1 MDDSIKI
8 INLAKAKELY
18 NTKANIMKE
27 FMDECYQNLCEK
39 MSDAIA
45 NEVETRRAKHVI
57 SGFDLNA
64 LNDNICKLDNEIE
77 IDKTDFRE
85 LAKRIVNTFVDHGF
99 TVSLEI
105 ENNYA
110 YITVSGWT

>member
-1 MDDSIKI
+1 MNDAIKV

-45 NEVETRRAKHVI
+45 NAVETRRTKYVI
-57 SGFDLNA
+57 SGFDLNT
-64 LNDNICKLDNEIE
+64 LNKNICKFDNEIE

-85 LAKRIVNTFVDHGF
+85 LAERIVNTFVDHDF

>member
-1 MDDSIKI
+1 MNDAIKV

-18 NTKANIMKE
+18 NVKTSIMEK
-27 FMDECYQNLCEK
+27 FMDECHQNLCEK

-45 NEVETRRAKHVI
+45 NAVEARRAKYVL
-57 SGFDLNA
+57 SGFDLNT
-64 LNDNICKLDNEIE
+64 LNDNICKFDDEIE
-77 IDKTDFRE
+77 IDKTDFKE
-85 LAKRIVNTFVDHGF
+85 LAERIVNTFVDRGF

-105 ENNYA
+105 ENNCA

>member
-1 MDDSIKI
+1 MSDTIKV

-18 NTKANIMKE
+18 DVKANIMEK
-27 FMDECYQNLCEK
+27 FMNECHQNLCEK

-45 NEVETRRAKHVI
+45 KAIEARHAKYII
-57 SGFDLNA
+57 SSFGLDT
-64 LNDNICKLDNEIE
+64 LNDNICKFDEEIE
-77 IDKTDFRE
+77 INKTDLRG
-85 LAKRIVNTFVDHGF
+85 LAERVANTFVDHGF

-110 YITVSGWT
+110 YITISGWT

>member
-18 NTKANIMKE
+18 DVKTDIMKD
-27 FMDECYQNLCEK
+27 FMDECHQNLCEK

-45 NEVETRRAKHVI
+45 NAVETRRAKYVI

-64 LNDNICKLDNEIE
+64 LNDNICKFDNEIE
-77 IDKTDFRE
+77 IDKTDFKE
-85 LAKRIVNTFVDHGF
+85 LAERIVNTFVDRGF
-99 TVSLEI
+99 TVSLDI
-105 ENNYA
+105 ENNCS

>member
-1 MDDSIKI
+1 MDNTIKV

-18 NTKANIMKE
+18 NVKTSIMEK
-27 FMDECYQNLCEK
+27 FMDECHQNLCEK

-45 NEVETRRAKHVI
+45 NAVETRCAKYVI

-64 LNDNICKLDNEIE
+64 LNDNICKFDKEIE
-77 IDKTDFRE
+77 IDKTDFKK
-85 LAKRIVNTFVDHGF
+85 LAERIVNTFVDRGF
-99 TVSLEI
+99 TISLEI
-105 ENNYA
+105 ENNCA

>member
-1 MDDSIKI
+1 MSDTIKV

-18 NTKANIMKE
+18 DVKANIMEK
-27 FMDECYQNLCEK
+27 FMDKCHQNLCEK

-45 NEVETRRAKHVI
+45 IAVETRRTKYVI

-64 LNDNICKLDNEIE
+64 LNDNIRKFDNEIE

-85 LAKRIVNTFVDHGF
+85 LAERIVNTFVDHGF

>member
-1 MDDSIKI
+1 MEINNNVM
-8 INLAKAKELY
+8 NLAKAKELY
-18 NTKANIMKE
+18 NTKADIMKE
-27 FMDECYQNLCEK
+27 FMNKCHQTLCEK

-45 NEVETRRAKHVI
+45 KAVETRRTKYVI
-57 SGFDLNA
+57 IGFDLNT
-64 LNDNICKLDNEIE
+64 LNDNICKFDDEIE

-85 LAKRIVNTFVDHGF
+85 LAERIVNTFVDHGF
-99 TVSLEI
+99 TASLEI

>member
-8 INLAKAKELY
+8 INLAKTKELY

-27 FMDECYQNLCEK
+27 FMDKCHQNFCEK

-45 NEVETRRAKHVI
+45 NAVETRRAKYVI
-57 SGFDLNA
+57 SGFDLNT
-64 LNDNICKLDNEIE
+64 LNDNICKFDNEIE

-85 LAKRIVNTFVDHGF
+85 LAERIVNTFVDHGF